1 MHRSASGRRQAYRS
15 VVALA
20 VVMALAT
27 PVAVWAQAPAEP
39 LKIAPVPSTAM
50 PDGFTFAAAGDIILL
65 RPMLETIEAKSP
77 AMVRLL
83 RDADVTFG
91 NFETMEL
98 DLASFKGSPQAESGG
113 TWMLANPGVAKDIA
127 AMGFDVVSLANNH
140 ANDWGAEGLAETMAR
155 LDAAGLVH
163 AGSARNL
170 QAARSPRYHD
180 GPKGRVGLVA
190 ASSTFPASSRAGDP
204 LGEVPGRAGVNPLRA
219 ERTVLV
225 SQPQWDMLAAMAKA
239 VPHAQ
244 PPKLT
249 PGGPVRLFGTSYRAT
264 PTPGDKLGYS
274 YKLNARDVAGNL
286 LAVRQAKQNGNFAVF
301 SLHNHEPSNAAD
313 TPTEFAQ
320 EIARKAIDEGAD
332 AFVGH
337 GPHILR
343 GIEIYKGKP
352 IFYSLGNFAMMNN
365 SLDAQPLDQFEQY
378 GVEPGSATTPEMLAA
393 RNARAFSDQRQF
405 ESVIAV
411 TRYDGGQVAE
421 IKLYPLDLGVNL
433 QGAAKG
439 VPALADAA
447 TGRRILEA
455 MQRLSAPFGTKI
467 AIEKGVGVIRPAR

>member
-1 MHRSASGRRQAYRS
+1 MQQSRGGHGYRS
-15 VVALA
+15 LLMMAGALA
-20 VVMALAT
+20 LAAPT
-27 PVAVWAQAPAEP
+27 GASAQIPAEP
-39 LKIAPVPSTAM
+39 LKIAPVPSTPM

-65 RPMLETIEAKSP
+65 RPMLATIEAKSP
-77 AMVRLL
+77 AMVKLL

-98 DLASFKGSPQAESGG
+98 DLASFRGSPQAESGG
-113 TWMLANPGVAKDIA
+113 TWMVANPGVAKDIA
-127 AMGFDVVSLANNH
+127 AMGFDIVSLANNH
-140 ANDWGAEGLAETMAR
+140 ANDWGPEGLYETMAR

-170 QAARSPRYHD
+170 QAARAPRYHD
-180 GPKGRVGLVA
+180 GSKGRVGLVA

-204 LGEVPGRAGVNPLRA
+204 LGEVPGRPGVNPLRA
-219 ERTVLV
+219 ERSVLV
-225 SQPQWDMLAAMAKA
+225 SQAQWEMLAELAKA
-239 VPHAQ
+239 VPYAD

-264 PTPGDKLGYS
+264 ATPGEKLGLS
-274 YKLNARDVAGNL
+274 YKLNARDADGNL

-301 SLHNHEPSNAAD
+301 SLHNHEPGNAAD

-365 SLDAQPLDQFEQY
+365 SLDVQPRDQFEQY
-378 GVEPGSATTPEMLAA
+378 GVEPGTATTPEMLAA
-393 RNARAFSDQRQF
+393 RNARAFSDPRQF

-411 TRYDGGQVAE
+411 TRYAGGKVVE
-421 IKLYPLDLGVNL
+421 IRLHPIDLGVNL

-447 TGRRILEA
+447 TGRRILET
-455 MQRLSAPFGTKI
+455 MQRLSAPFGTRI
-467 AIEKGVGVIRPAR
+467 TIEKGVGVIRP